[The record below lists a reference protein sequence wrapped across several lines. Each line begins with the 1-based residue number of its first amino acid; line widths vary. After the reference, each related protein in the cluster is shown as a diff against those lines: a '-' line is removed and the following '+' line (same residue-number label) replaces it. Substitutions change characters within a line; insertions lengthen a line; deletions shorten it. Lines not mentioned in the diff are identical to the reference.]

1 MDGVKTVADRE
12 WSPDWATHPG
22 DHLAEY
28 IESRG
33 WNQAEFARLAD
44 MTPKLVS
51 TIINGS
57 NPVTAETAL
66 KLERVLGMK
75 ASIWTSLQSNWD
87 LHQARLAKEKQLDEA
102 SDFVSCFPVK
112 ELVDRGVLR
121 PTRDISRL
129 LEDLLKFI
137 GIGSP
142 HAMQARFDS
151 LAVHHRQSR
160 AFNTDHFHVAA
171 WLILGEHKAR
181 SMNLDAY
188 DSHRFITAV
197 HEIRDLTVTQPDVFE
212 PRMYELCRAAGV
224 AFVLEKPIT
233 KTRLFGSARWIEG
246 DRAIIQ
252 MSLRM
257 KSNDHFWWT
266 FFHEA
271 AHIVLHKGRS
281 FADDKGGEGDG
292 VEDEADSWAEDVLV
306 GTQRFAEFKATKP
319 RSEKDV
325 VEFSHSVGIHPG
337 IVVGMLQHN
346 GIIKFTHL
354 NGLKE
359 RFEWKD
365 D

>member
-1 MDGVKTVADRE
+1 MAVVNAVSDRE
-12 WSPDWATHPG
+12 WSPDWAIHPG
-22 DHLAEY
+22 EHLAEY

-51 TIINGS
+51 TIINGI

-75 ASIWTSLQSNWD
+75 ASIWTSLQARWD
-87 LHQARLAKEKQLDEA
+87 LHQARVAKEKQLDEA
-102 SDFVSCFPVK
+102 EKFVSYFPVK
-112 ELVDRGVLR
+112 ELCDRGVL
-121 PTRDISRL
+121 PETKDLSRL
-129 LEDLLKFI
+129 MEELLRFI
-137 GIGSP
+137 GIGGP
-142 HAMQARFDS
+142 HAMQARLDS
-151 LAVHHRQSR
+151 LAVHHRQSK
-160 AFNTDHFHVAA
+160 AFDTDHFHVAA

-181 SMNLDAY
+181 RMNLQAFDA
-188 DSHRFITAV
+188 DRFVEAI
-197 HEIRDLTVTQPDVFE
+197 HEIRKLTVTPPSVFQ
-212 PRMYELCRAAGV
+212 PRMHELCSSAGV
-224 AFVLEKPIT
+224 AFVLEKPIS
-233 KTRLFGSARWIEG
+233 KTCLFGSARWIEG

-292 VEDEADSWAEDVLV
+292 VEDEADAWAEDILV
-306 GTQRFAEFKATKP
+306 GTQRFAKFIAMRP
-319 RSEKDV
+319 RSEGAIT
-325 VEFSHSVGIHPG
+325 EFSDDIGIHPG
-337 IVVGMLQHN
+337 IVVGMLQHH
-346 GIIKFTHL
+346 GIVKYNHL

-359 RFEWKD
+359 RFEWEE
-365 D
+365 